1 MINMILKY
9 KIKAFLSLGLMVSLP
24 VFLQAQVKPE
34 EQKPKTTQQ
43 QPTEE
48 ESKTSVT
55 EEIEVVREYKPI
67 LADAVKIRRNP
78 DLNSNKAFN
87 PRVRYNLLDKRLELN
102 SEIRTLEAQQLKPI
116 KDEDLQNNYA
126 KAGLGNL
133 GTTLGSLH
141 LGTGRDQALQ
151 AGFNFDHWSMSGK
164 LNQQKMSEQDLGI
177 YGRSIGDQIVLD
189 GKINYNRRTNY
200 FYGLDPAAS
209 FANPDPVKQRF
220 NFIEGKGEL
229 YNRVDAY
236 DENKLAYAAQLYGY
250 LFNNIF
256 EGKEN
261 TIIVSGGLSK
271 NINKFQIGA
280 NANLDF
286 TTTRDRAYGSLN
298 NHILKLNPFVKIDG
312 EQFKVVAGINY
323 VNEFGGDNQ
332 RMNLFPAASLD
343 FTLIKNYLSVFGVLG
358 GDVHKTRL
366 KDLSYNNPF
375 LNENINIRNQ
385 IEKFSIEGGVKGTLS
400 ANIGYKASVHYKTIG
415 DFSYFVND
423 STRLQTFQVEYLT
436 DNSNILGL
444 TGELNVQF
452 SKAFRLDG
460 KLELNQYN
468 LKNELNAW
476 YYPGVRLSST
486 ASFNITEKLKI
497 DADVYLQGE
506 TKAKLYNT
514 SSVDPNDFQVRTIKA
529 FADLG
534 AGASYQINNKFGAF
548 LKVNNLLGT
557 AYERYLFY
565 PNYGFNILGGLS
577 YGF

>member
-9 KIKAFLSLGLMVSLP
+9 KIKAFLSLGLIVSLP

-34 EQKPKTTQQ
+34 EQKPKATQ

-102 SEIRTLEAQQLKPI
+102 SEIRTLEAQQLKPL
-116 KDEDLQNNYA
+116 KDEELKNNYA

-177 YGRSIGDQIVLD
+177 YGRSIGEQIVLD

-209 FANPDPVKQRF
+209 FKNPDPVKQRF

-271 NINKFQIGA
+271 DISKFQIGT

-312 EQFKVVAGINY
+312 EQFKIVAGINY

-332 RMNLFPAASLD
+332 RMNLFPAASID

-366 KDLSYNNPF
+366 KDLSYTNPF

-400 ANIGYKASVHYKTIG
+400 ANIGYKAAVHYKTIG

-423 STRLQTFQVEYLT
+423 STRLQAFQVEYIT
-436 DNSNILGL
+436 ENSNILSL

-506 TKAKLYNT
+506 TKAKLYTT

-534 AGASYQINNKFGAF
+534 AGASYQINKKFDAF
-548 LKVNNLLGT
+548 LRVNNLLGT

-565 PNYGFNILGGLS
+565 PNYGFNILGGVS

>member
-9 KIKAFLSLGLMVSLP
+9 KIKAFLSLGLIVSLP

-34 EQKPKTTQQ
+34 EQKPKATQ

-102 SEIRTLEAQQLKPI
+102 SEIRTLEAQQLKPL
-116 KDEDLQNNYA
+116 KDEELKNNYA

-177 YGRSIGDQIVLD
+177 YGRSIGEQIVLD

-209 FANPDPVKQRF
+209 FKNPDPVKQRF

-271 NINKFQIGA
+271 DISKFQIGT

-312 EQFKVVAGINY
+312 EQFKIVAGINY

-332 RMNLFPAASLD
+332 RMNLFPAASID

-366 KDLSYNNPF
+366 KDLSYTNPF

-400 ANIGYKASVHYKTIG
+400 ANIGYKAAVHYKTIG

-423 STRLQTFQVEYLT
+423 STRLQAFQVEYIT
-436 DNSNILGL
+436 ENSNILGL

-506 TKAKLYNT
+506 TKAKLYTT

-534 AGASYQINNKFGAF
+534 AGASYQINKKFDAF
-548 LKVNNLLGT
+548 LRVNNLLGT

-565 PNYGFNILGGLS
+565 PNYGFNILGGVS